1 MAVIH
6 PYSKFKT
13 TQICEPFPPKAWP
26 LYGILV
32 LLRFGK
38 ALEWQSPAGEA
49 ENKKTHSILSPEH
62 SEAELGRTAQVEQC
76 IVGTASHKLY
86 TDRKACSLLG
96 H

>member
-1 MAVIH
+1 MRSTSCQREQGELPLH
-6 PYSKFKT
+6 PF
-13 TQICEPFPPKAWP
+13 
-26 LYGILV
+26 
-32 LLRFGK
+32 RFGK